1 MLSRL
6 SPLVKLLY
14 NPIQAMG
21 DLRARA
27 PYAAGALLALIASL
41 IYYNAFSKDLWA
53 VIAAMQDDSIQPG
66 HGFAAFNLFEL
77 IVQGIAPIAFLAVIF
92 TPALLFAISLVDRRS
107 SFGVLLRQ
115 EYATLVAC
123 VFYSWAIA
131 HFVLFFLSL
140 ILFVGDDLGGFGV
153 QIAIRLVPLPYFAFL
168 VILGV
173 RVVMKL
179 STLASIGAV
188 AVAGASLILLPV
200 VPRLM
205 FFLSS
210 PFLLIIVIL
219 LLRNFIG
226 DLISGHHARE
236 RLKRN
241 LEAATLNPA
250 DSSAHYNLGLI
261 YQQRGLY
268 DAAKES
274 YRRAIEID
282 PDETDAHFQ
291 LGRIARE
298 EARLPEAIAHFDDV
312 VRRDAEHSQNEVWR
326 EIGCTYF
333 DAGHFE
339 DATSAFERFL
349 VKRGSDAEGRYRY
362 GLALHRLGKTKEAA
376 SEMHAVIEAVRT
388 SPAYKYRREKRWMNE
403 AQTFLRS
410 LPEDK
415 K

>member
-1 MLSRL
+1 
-6 SPLVKLLY
+6 
-14 NPIQAMG
+14 MG
-21 DLRARA
+21 ELRARV
-27 PYAAGALLALIASL
+27 PYVTGAVLALAASL
-41 IYYNAFSKDLWA
+41 IYYNVLSKDLWA
-53 VIAAMQDDSIQPG
+53 AIAAMQDGGFGPG
-66 HGFAAFNLFEL
+66 AGFAVFNLFDL
-77 IVQGIAPIAFLAVIF
+77 IVQGVAPIAFLAVIF
-92 TPALLFAISLVDRRS
+92 TPALLFAVSLFDRRV

-115 EYATLVAC
+115 EYTTIVSC
-123 VFYSWAIA
+123 VFYSWAVA
-131 HFVLFFLSL
+131 HL
-140 ILFVGDDLGGFGV
+140 ILLLLSFLIFGADDFGRFGV

-173 RVVMKL
+173 RVMMKL
-179 STLASIGAV
+179 SVGASLGAV
-188 AVAGASLILLPV
+188 ALAGASLILLPV
-200 VPRLM
+200 VPRFM

-210 PFLLIIVIL
+210 PFLLIIVFL

-226 DLISGHHARE
+226 ELISGHQGRE

-268 DAAKES
+268 DPAKES
-274 YRRAIEID
+274 YQRAVDID
-282 PDETDAHFQ
+282 PEETDAHYQ

-298 EARLPEAIAHFDDV
+298 EGRLAQAIAHFDEV

-326 EIGCTYF
+326 EIGSTYF

-339 DATSAFERFL
+339 DARSAFEQFL
-349 VKRGSDAEGRYRY
+349 EKRGSDAEGRYRY
-362 GLALHRLGKTKEAA
+362 ALTLHRLGRTEEAA
-376 SEMHAVIEAVRT
+376 NEMHVVVESVRT

-410 LPEDK
+410 LPADK

>member
-14 NPIQAMG
+14 NPIHAMG
-21 DLRARA
+21 ELRARA
-27 PYAAGALLALIASL
+27 PYAAGALLALVASL
-41 IYYNAFSKDLWA
+41 IYYDALSKDIWA
-53 VIAAMQDDSIQPG
+53 VIAAMQEGPTPQG
-66 HGFAAFNLFEL
+66 TGFVGFNLFDL
-77 IVQGIAPIAFLAVIF
+77 LVQGIAPIAFLAVIF
-92 TPALLFAISLVDRRS
+92 TPCLLFAISLVDRRS

-115 EYATLVAC
+115 EYTTLVSC

-140 ILFVGDDLGGFGV
+140 FLFGADDLGGVGV

-168 VILGV
+168 VVLGV

-179 STLASIGAV
+179 STLASLGAV
-188 AVAGASLILLPV
+188 ALAGASLILLPI
-200 VPRLM
+200 VPKLL

-219 LLRNFIG
+219 LLRSFIG
-226 DLISGHHARE
+226 ELISGHQGRE

-261 YQQRGLY
+261 YQQRGMY

-274 YRRAIEID
+274 YNRAVEID
-282 PDETDAHFQ
+282 PDETDAHYQ

-298 EARLPEAIAHFDDV
+298 EGRLADAIAHFDEV
-312 VRRDAEHSQNEVWR
+312 VRRDSEHSQNEVWR
-326 EIGCTYF
+326 EIGSTYF
-333 DAGHFE
+333 DAGHSDE
-339 DATSAFERFL
+339 AISAFERFL
-349 VKRGSDAEGRYRY
+349 EKRGSDAEGRYRY
-362 GLALHRLGKTKEAA
+362 GLALHRLGKTEEAA
-376 SEMHAVIEAVRT
+376 TEMHAVVESVRT

-410 LPEDK
+410 LPADK